1 MGLRRAKSP
10 SAVQERATEGL
21 RMLVVDD
28 DAYMR
33 LLCSFELSEMD
44 ILEAGTVGA
53 GFEVADAD
61 RPDVVVVDVRLAGGD
76 GLDLVRRLRRSEATS
91 SLPILVVTAGH
102 DEGLRLEAVRAGADE
117 YLAKPVD
124 PEELRVLVAGLLA
137 STGSE
142 RQANRM
148 ETLRLLVREH
158 DATL

>member
-1 MGLRRAKSP
+1 
-10 SAVQERATEGL
+10 
-21 RMLVVDD
+21 
-28 DAYMR
+28 
-33 LLCSFELSEMD
+33 
-44 ILEAGTVGA
+44 
-53 GFEVADAD
+53 
-61 RPDVVVVDVRLAGGD
+61 
-76 GLDLVRRLRRSEATS
+76 
-91 SLPILVVTAGH
+91 
-102 DEGLRLEAVRAGADE
+102 VRAGADE